1 MTNSIATLPI
11 AEIDYNPKWD
21 EKFYT
26 DPSLYDGSIDY
37 PKISIV
43 IPSYNQGKYIE
54 RTIRCIL
61 LQNYPSLELIVVDG
75 NSADNSLEIIRKY
88 KEYFKYWKSE
98 ADSGM
103 YDALDKGFAL
113 ASGDVMGWSPTG
125 DTYVSQA
132 LSHVGK
138 AFLNQKRKWVTSSFK
153 IKCDEQLVENARYQ
167 VGNFTKE
174 SFFSG
179 KHFIGGC
186 DCAKYMIQQQSTFW
200 RKEVWLKS
208 GAYMDKT
215 LKGAGDF
222 ELWARFFNNNFKLY
236 QINEPIGIFMTHE
249 GQESV
254 ANMENLISEQLKVFK
269 KYGGECK
276 TLSLYERF
284 KRYLNYVSK
293 RP

>member
-1 MTNSIATLPI
+1 MRNNIVTLPK
-11 AEIDYNPKWD
+11 AEIGYNSKWD

-26 DPSLYDGSIDY
+26 DLSLYDGSIDY

-61 LQNYPSLELIVVDG
+61 LQNYPNLELIVIDG
-75 NSADNSLEIIRKY
+75 NSTDNSLEIIKKY
-88 KEYFKYWKSE
+88 EEYFKCWKSE

-125 DTYVSQA
+125 DTYESQA
-132 LSHVGK
+132 LFQVGK
-138 AFLNQKRKWVTSSFK
+138 AFLNQKCKWVTSSFK
-153 IKCDEQLVENARYQ
+153 IKCDEDLVENARYQ
-167 VGNFTKE
+167 VGTFTKE

-200 RKEVWLKS
+200 SKEAWLES

-222 ELWARFFNNNFKLY
+222 ELWARFFHHNFELY
-236 QINEPIGIFMTHE
+236 QIHEPIGIFMTHE

-254 ANMENLISEQLKVFK
+254 ANMDNLICEQRKVFE
-269 KYGGECK
+269 KYGGVCAKKSIKEIIK
-276 TLSLYERF
+276 
-284 KRYLNYVSK
+284 SK
-293 RP
+293 FLGFN

>member
-1 MTNSIATLPI
+1 MANSIATLPL

-21 EKFYT
+21 EKYHT
-26 DPSLYDGSIDY
+26 APSLYDGSIDY

-61 LQNYPSLELIVVDG
+61 LQNYPNLELIVIDG
-75 NSADNSLEIIRKY
+75 NSADNSLELIKKY
-88 KEYFKYWKSE
+88 QEYFKCWISE

-125 DTYVSQA
+125 DTYVSGA
-132 LSHVGK
+132 LYQVGK

-153 IKCDEQLVENARYQ
+153 IKCDENLDEKARYQ
-167 VGNFTKE
+167 VGAFTKE

-200 RKEVWLKS
+200 SKEVWLES

-222 ELWARFFNNNFKLY
+222 ELWARFFYHKFELY
-236 QINEPIGIFMTHE
+236 QIHEPIGIFMTHE

-254 ANMENLISEQLKVFK
+254 ANMDNLISEQRKIFE
-269 KYGGECK
+269 KYGGKCK
-276 TLSLYERF
+276 SIPFYERI
-284 KRYLNYVSK
+284 KRIIDSF
-293 RP
+293 

>member
-1 MTNSIATLPI
+1 MTNSIATLPV
-11 AEIDYNPKWD
+11 AEIDYDPKWD

-26 DPSLYDGSIDY
+26 DPGLYDRSIEY

-43 IPSYNQGKYIE
+43 IPSYNQGKFIE

-61 LQNYPSLELIVVDG
+61 LQNYPNLELIVIDG
-75 NSADNSLEIIRKY
+75 NSADNSLELIKKY
-88 KEYFKYWKSE
+88 QEYFKCWKSE

-125 DTYVSQA
+125 DTYVSGA
-132 LSHVGK
+132 LYQVGK
-138 AFLNQKRKWVTSSFK
+138 AFLNQKRKWVSSSFK
-153 IKCDEQLVENARYQ
+153 IKCGEDLVENARYQ
-167 VGNFTKE
+167 VGTFTKE

-200 RKEVWLKS
+200 SKEVWLES

-222 ELWARFFNNNFKLY
+222 ELWARFFYHNFELY
-236 QINEPIGIFMTHE
+236 QIHEPIGIFMTHE

-254 ANMENLISEQLKVFK
+254 ANMDNLISEQRKVFE
-269 KYGGECK
+269 KYGGLCA
-276 TLSLYERF
+276 
-284 KRYLNYVSK
+284 KRTYKEIVNSILIGLK
-293 RP
+293 